1 MREMNLTLELIHI
14 KDIQFGETTQ
24 VKDHILEINKEE
36 LAAYLHDDRLQSI
49 QIELARPG
57 ESVRIIPVKDVI
69 EPRVKVDDEGNAFP
83 GFLGECEGTG
93 EGRTKVLKGVGVVTT
108 GKIVGFQEGIIDMA
122 GPAAE
127 HCYYSVLNN
136 VVIVAE
142 KKDGVAPQEHETA
155 IRLAGIK
162 AAKYLA
168 SCAKNMD
175 ADETEVYQ
183 LGKTDKPLPKVAILF
198 LAMAQGLLHDNYI
211 YGVDAKKI
219 HTTLLHPN
227 ELMDGALV
235 SGNCVVASNKYTT
248 YDHQNNPLVKKLYK
262 RHGKELEFVGIIFTP
277 SCPGLSDKKRC
288 CTGAINIARTLGLDG
303 LLLPEEGGGN
313 PEADLMML
321 CRNAEKSGI
330 RTVMI
335 VGAIGEEEAI
345 TDTTPEADAVVNV
358 GSRIEKMLL
367 PKMDKVIGHE
377 EQIKILAGGSEDS
390 ICPDGSLYVTVS
402 SIMSMHNGMG
412 MTKLTSKVY

>member
-1 MREMNLTLELIHI
+1 MKEMKLTLEFVNIQ
-14 KDIQFGETTQ
+14 DIQFGEVTQ
-24 VKDHILEINKEE
+24 VKNHLLEINKEE
-36 LAAYLHDDRLQSI
+36 LIQYLQDERFKSI
-49 QIELARPG
+49 DIELARPG
-57 ESVRIIPVKDVI
+57 ESIRIIPVKDVI
-69 EPRVKVDDEGNAFP
+69 EPRIKCDEEGNAFP
-83 GFLGECEGTG
+83 GFLGDCEGTG
-93 EGRTKVLKGVGVVTT
+93 EGVTKVLKGVGVVTT
-108 GKIVGFQEGIIDMA
+108 GKIVGFQEGIIDMT
-122 GPAAE
+122 GPASE
-127 HCYYSVLNN
+127 VCYYSSLNN

-142 KKDGVAPQEHETA
+142 KKENLSAVEHETA

-168 SCAKNMD
+168 SCAVKVK
-175 ADETEVYQ
+175 ADKIEDYKLDKVE
-183 LGKTDKPLPKVAILF
+183 KPLPKVAILF
-198 LAMAQGLLHDNYI
+198 LAMAQGLLHDNYV
-211 YGVDAKKI
+211 YGVDAKKL

-248 YDHQNNPLVKKLYK
+248 YDHQNNPLVKELYK
-262 RHGKELEFVGIIFTP
+262 RHGKDLDFKGIIFTP
-277 SCPGLSDKKRC
+277 SCPGLADKKRC
-288 CTGAINIARTLGLDG
+288 CTGAINIAKLLDIDG

-345 TDTTPEADAVVNV
+345 TDSTPEADAVINV
-358 GSRIEKMLL
+358 GSRIEKMHL
-367 PKMDKVIGHE
+367 PKMNKVIGHE
-377 EQIKILAGGSEDS
+377 EQIKILAGGSAES
-390 ICPDGSLYVTVS
+390 ILPDGSLYVTVS